1 MFKRDDVVEILTEFQ
16 DPGDSSFTWVVL
28 NDEEKGRVD
37 ISPVNISLTIKPIY
51 TLKIEQ
57 IKHFDVN
64 SSAQSKQ

>member
-37 ISPVNISLTIKPIY
+37 ITPVDINLTIKPTY
-51 TLKIEQ
+51 TLKTEQ
-57 IKHFDVN
+57 IKHVDL
-64 SSAQSKQ
+64 SSIVQGTR